1 MYFQEAVSH
10 AEKVRGLSA
19 ITAQVGGSFVCGLG
33 SCRVINSAALEHCK
47 TITPAVFPEAGTQP
61 LI

>member
-1 MYFQEAVSH
+1 MYFQEAVNQ

-19 ITAQVGGSFVCGLG
+19 ITAQVGGAFVCSLG
-33 SCRVINSAALEHCK
+33 SCRVINSATLEHCK
-47 TITPAVFPEAGTQP
+47 TITSAVFPKAGTQP